1 MQAIPSDTGAS
12 VTVNGTEATTEN
24 EYIVTVS
31 LQEGENPMDDRS
43 VAFVLEGGHV
53 PEQYRNCEIVPM
65 ALFDLYGISFLVHRQ
80 YQENDL
86 IQAMVRHF
94 TGKD

>member
-1 MQAIPSDTGAS
+1 M
-12 VTVNGTEATTEN
+12 
-24 EYIVTVS
+24 
-31 LQEGENPMDDRS
+31 
-43 VAFVLEGGHV
+43 AFVLEGGHV

>member
-1 MQAIPSDTGAS
+1 
-12 VTVNGTEATTEN
+12 
-24 EYIVTVS
+24 
-31 LQEGENPMDDRS
+31 
-43 VAFVLEGGHV
+43 
-53 PEQYRNCEIVPM
+53 M
-65 ALFDLYGISFLVHRQ
+65 ALFDLYGISFLVYRQ